1 MTIEDFA
8 QTVSQDTRIKVFDD
22 WGLVGRFDAPEL
34 SIKFG
39 EFTKIKSIKSYDY
52 NIIGIKI

>member
-8 QTVSQDTRIKVFDD
+8 KTVSQDTRIKVFDD
-22 WGLVGRFDAPEL
+22 LGLIGRFDAPEL
-34 SIKFG
+34 TIKFG
-39 EFTKIKSIKSYDY
+39 EFTKIKTIKAYDY